1 MLRFKSLGSGSSGNA
16 TVIQARGGAAVTHL
30 LVDCGLG
37 IRQMDRRLGQ
47 AGLLADQIDAIFITH
62 EHSDHI
68 GCARTLALR
77 ERIPVYMSA
86 GTWAGCGQP
95 DFDGLLRIVS
105 DGQTVEVGELRF
117 VPFAVPHDTREPL
130 QLHCTDGVARLGV
143 LTDLGHISAHV
154 LAHLSGCRALVLEC
168 NHDEQLLADGP
179 YPWFL
184 KRRVGGDHGHLANS
198 AAAQA
203 VQALLP
209 AGLKLVMAAHLS
221 EKNNTPALAREALAQ
236 ALGCGP
242 QDIPV
247 ADGPSGCGWL
257 TA

>member
-1 MLRFKSLGSGSSGNA
+1 VLRFKSLGSGSSGNA
-16 TVIQARGGAAVTHL
+16 TVIQARGGSAITHL

-47 AGLLADQIDAIFITH
+47 AGLMADQIDAIFITH
-62 EHSDHI
+62 EHGDHI
-68 GCARTLALR
+68 GCARALALR
-77 ERIPVYMSA
+77 ERIPVFMSA
-86 GTWAGCGQP
+86 GTWAGCGHP
-95 DFDGLLRIVS
+95 DFDGLLHLVS

-130 QLHCTDGVARLGV
+130 QLHCTDGDARLGV

-154 LAHLSGCRALVLEC
+154 LAHLSGCRTLVLEC
-168 NHDEQLLADGP
+168 NHDEQLLANGP

-203 VQALLP
+203 VRALMP
-209 AGLKLVMAAHLS
+209 TGLRLVMAAHLS
-221 EKNNTPALAREALAQ
+221 EKNNTPELAREALGQAMSCSAQ
-236 ALGCGP
+236 E
-242 QDIPV
+242 IPV
-247 ADGPSGCGWL
+247 ADGLSGCGWL